1 MPAGHDAEVTPRGV
15 RDGDPAALTALVARR
30 GPAVLAFCAAVCEP
44 ADAARAA
51 AEAFARFRAAVAA
64 APDASSLVPDELLL
78 GATRHAAASL
88 ARPGRPPG
96 GEPPPRPR
104 PGAVCPDVPALLAAR
119 AGGSLAATD
128 ARRLTRHL
136 SRCAACRELEAAF
149 AQAEEAFGSPPEG
162 PVPPAVRKR
171 ILAAM
176 RAAAPVGPGPGPAA
190 AAHGSFSMPA
200 PQDATAEDVAA
211 VPADAG
217 PAPDTAIAAAAAAPV
232 PEASGA
238 PAPASPQPAGGAG
251 TAVPAVVAGGA
262 VAVPHPRA
270 LPRPPRREPD
280 LSGVGPFWRWVLP
293 GAIVVAGIAG
303 AMAVAGVF

>member
-119 AGGSLAATD
+119 AGGSLAAAD

-200 PQDATAEDVAA
+200 PQDATAEAAA
-211 VPADAG
+211 VAPADAA
-217 PAPDTAIAAAAAAPV
+217 PAAERAV
-232 PEASGA
+232 A
-238 PAPASPQPAGGAG
+238 PAPASPAPADGAG
-251 TAVPAVVAGGA
+251 TAAPAIAATGA
-262 VAVPHPRA
+262 VSIPHPRA
-270 LPRPPRREPD
+270 LPRPTRREPD